1 MIPIHSLSSFPVKDI
16 RVHALNELTRYD
28 IGEPHR
34 HNYFEFFVFQKGGGT
49 HMIDFVDFPI
59 ESRSVHIVAPGQ
71 VHMVKRELDSKG
83 HVLLFETDVFESN
96 HFVTN
101 FLFDHICFD
110 LREFPPTYKF
120 DEEKQAEIIS
130 AMEHI
135 WKYYQSDAPLKNEYV
150 MSQLTVM
157 LIHCMRSREGSHSAD
172 IPRNQKI
179 YAGFRRL
186 LQNNFKTIK
195 KVKDYAQ
202 ALSVTEKQLNEIIHA
217 RTGLSASAV
226 IHQQLIL
233 EARRLLKT
241 GMLAKEVAYEL
252 NFDDP
257 GHFSKFFKTHTGL
270 SPGDFQKIQD

>member
-1 MIPIHSLSSFPVKDI
+1 VIPIHSLSTHPAKAI

-28 IGEPHR
+28 ISEPHR
-34 HNYFEFFVFQKGGGT
+34 HNYFEFFVFEKGGGV

-59 ESRSVHIVAPGQ
+59 ESNSIHIVAPGQ

-83 HVLLFETDVFESN
+83 HVLLFETDVFEAN

-101 FLFDHICFD
+101 FLFDHICFGLD
-110 LREFPPTYKF
+110 EFPPTYQF
-120 DEEKQAEIIS
+120 DAAKQKEIAS
-130 AMEHI
+130 TMEQI
-135 WKYYQSDAPLKNEYV
+135 WKDYQSDAPLKNEFV
-150 MSQLTVM
+150 MSHLTVL
-157 LIHCMRSREGSHSAD
+157 LIHCMRSREGSHSVD
-172 IPRNQKI
+172 LPRSQKI

-195 KVKDYAQ
+195 KVKDYAL
-202 ALSVTEKQLNEIIHA
+202 ALSVTEKQLNEIIQA
-217 RTGLSASAV
+217 RTGLSPSAV
-226 IHQQLIL
+226 IHNQLVL

-257 GHFSKFFKTHTGL
+257 AHFSKFFKTHTGL